1 MNRTLIS
8 LGHDPAAF
16 GVAEVKSL
24 TDANEEKQLRL
35 RLGQVL
41 RYRNL
46 MRSGGVVRAVLA
58 LERKP
63 TDDSWLGLFE
73 MLDVIAV
80 WPTFWNALEA

>member
-1 MNRTLIS
+1 
-8 LGHDPAAF
+8 
-16 GVAEVKSL
+16 
-24 TDANEEKQLRL
+24 
-35 RLGQVL
+35 L
-41 RYRNL
+41 RYWNL
-46 MRSGGVVRAVLA
+46 MRSGGVVRAALA